1 MLIGKW
7 IKNYEGLYSVT
18 EDGHIYR
25 CVYDRVIEVAQRK
38 NSSNGYLRIKLHK
51 GGGVRTDV
59 YVHRVVAE
67 TFIPNPENKKCVNH
81 IDGNKTNNVV
91 SNLEWVTPSENTRH
105 AYATGLISPHKRKI
119 AQYTLDGTLV
129 AIHNSIVEAQ
139 EAVGKP
145 GKKNIACCLRL
156 DSCKTAYGYV
166 WRYLNEESRPDESI
180 KPTKV

>member
-7 IKNYEGLYSVT
+7 IKNFEGTHSVT

-25 CVYDRVIEVAQRK
+25 YSNGQAIEVAQVK
-38 NSSNGYLRIKLHK
+38 HTQGYLYSTLTRN
-51 GGGVRTDV
+51 GVQTNV
-59 YVHRVVAE
+59 LVHRVLAE
-67 TFIPNPENKKCVNH
+67 AFIPNPENKKYVNH
-81 IDGNKTNNVV
+81 IDGNKSNNDL
-91 SNLEWVTPSENTRH
+91 SNLEWCTSRENCLH
-105 AYATGLISPHKRKI
+105 AYATGLNTHKRKI
-119 AQYTLDGTLV
+119 AQYTTDGTLI
-129 AIHNSIVEAQ
+129 ATYNSLTEAQ

-156 DSCKTAYGYV
+156 DRCKTAYGYV

>member
-1 MLIGKW
+1 MLLGKW

-25 CVYDRVIEVAQRK
+25 YVYNRAIEVAQRK
-38 NSSNGYLRIKLHK
+38 NSNNGYLLITLHK
-51 GGGVRTDV
+51 GGGVRTDAC
-59 YVHRVVAE
+59 VHRVVAE

-105 AYATGLISPHKRKI
+105 AYATGLNKHKRKI
-119 AQYTLDGTLV
+119 AQYTVDGTLV
-129 AIHNSIVEAQ
+129 ATYNSLTEAQ

-145 GKKNIACCLRL
+145 GKTNIACCLRL
-156 DSCKTAYGYV
+156 DRCKTAYGYV
-166 WRYLNEESRPDESI
+166 WQYLNEESRPDESI